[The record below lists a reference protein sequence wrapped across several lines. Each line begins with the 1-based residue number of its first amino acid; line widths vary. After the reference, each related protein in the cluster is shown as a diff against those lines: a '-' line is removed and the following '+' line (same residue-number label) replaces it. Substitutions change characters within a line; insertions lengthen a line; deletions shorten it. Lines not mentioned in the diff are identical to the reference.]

1 MKSKENT
8 VAADEI
14 KTENYFALQVIT
26 AKTVTK
32 IGWNCALIPDLN

>member
-1 MKSKENT
+1 MKSKVNR

-14 KTENYFALQVIT
+14 TTENCFALQVIT

-32 IGWNCALIPDLN
+32 IGCNCALIPDLN